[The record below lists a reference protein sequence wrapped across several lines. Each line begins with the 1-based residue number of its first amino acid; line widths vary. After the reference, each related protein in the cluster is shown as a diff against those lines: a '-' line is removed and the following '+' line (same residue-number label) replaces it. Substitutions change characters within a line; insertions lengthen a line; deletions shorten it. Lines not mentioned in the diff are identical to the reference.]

1 MPRVPRA
8 APAGIGKLCSDTEE
22 EFWGHDM
29 VILGTISSI
38 PSLALKKPQALEGSD
53 LPKVI

>member
-29 VILGTISSI
+29 VILGTISSS
-38 PSLALKKPQALEGSD
+38 PSFGLKETTVLGGE
-53 LPKVI
+53 